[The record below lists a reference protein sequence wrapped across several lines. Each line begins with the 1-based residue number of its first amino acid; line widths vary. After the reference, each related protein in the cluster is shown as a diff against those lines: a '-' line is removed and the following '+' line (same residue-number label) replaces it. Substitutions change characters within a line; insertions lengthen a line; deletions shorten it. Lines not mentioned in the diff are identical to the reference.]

1 MNHLLSK
8 KQVNN
13 QKSCLFDEKIAKSL
27 TTFRKN
33 KPNLSEDKYGAKHF
47 STRIYERFH
56 PLAGRKNKPNQTQNK
71 ANSNP
76 IAERAKMNVNIYQ
89 TKVYNNKTAFRRK
102 KTNPIQ
108 TQFEPNFSTRVLYV
122 NE

>member
-1 MNHLLSK
+1 VNHLLSK

-47 STRIYERFH
+47 STRIYKRFH

-76 IAERAKMNVNIYQ
+76 K
-89 TKVYNNKTAFRRK
+89 NKPN
-102 KTNPIQ
+102 TNPIR
-108 TQFEPNFSTRVLYV
+108 TQFFYEGVIC
-122 NE
+122 